1 MMINEKKG
9 AITVIERLMVVEE
22 SAYLCVRK
30 VRRCAGVVLREVR
43 L

>member
-9 AITVIERLMVVEE
+9 ALTVTEGLMVVEI
-22 SAYLCVRK
+22 SAHLCVRK
-30 VRRCAGVVLREVR
+30 VRRCVGVVLREMR